1 MQKRKRKKIMNK
13 KTVGFFKLI
22 LLGSFAI
29 ATSAV
34 ASDSIDELQ
43 RKMDILGQEI
53 EKVKLGAAAS
63 DPVADQMQYGFGPAA
78 SKVYRS
84 KPGISLGGYGELL
97 FEQFMG
103 GFNPDGTIQSGRR
116 FPRYSSLS
124 NGYQSQYDLKRMV
137 LYAGYKFSDDWVMNS
152 ELEWEHGG
160 KSIYIEFL
168 YFDHFHTTELNFRFG
183 SMLMPVGLINET
195 HEPVTFLGSNRT
207 LVETL
212 IIPTTWVENGAGIF
226 GDIGPITY
234 RTYLVTGMNAS
245 NFNAAEGIR
254 GGRQRKDYVMGNQFG
269 WVGRADYTAV
279 PGLMAGVSAYVSNS
293 TTTPK
298 AGTDRISIPTK
309 MIETHAHYTFNAWDF
324 RALAAWTFLSDVDQL
339 NTLKGLTG
347 TNSIGNEQI
356 GAYAQA
362 GYDLMNG
369 AANGRSLMPFVRYEF
384 LNTQQSVPAGFS
396 RDSNN
401 LIRAVV
407 AGLNYKPI
415 SQIVLKGD
423 YEWFTIANGKAVDQA
438 NLSVGF
444 VF

>member
-1 MQKRKRKKIMNK
+1 MRKKIANLALSLIILTTLITASAFAADNK
-13 KTVGFFKLI
+13 VNDRI
-22 LLGSFAI
+22 E
-29 ATSAV
+29 
-34 ASDSIDELQ
+34 ELQ
-43 RKMDILGQEI
+43 RQMDIIGQEV
-53 EKVKLGAAAS
+53 EKVKLGAAAAE
-63 DPVADQMQYGFGPAA
+63 PMADQMQYGLGPAA

-103 GFNPDGTIQSGRR
+103 GFNPDGTTQSGRR
-116 FPRYSSLS
+116 FSRYTSLP

-168 YFDHFHTTELNFRFG
+168 YFDHFHTSELNFRFG

-245 NFNAAEGIR
+245 GFSAAEGIR
-254 GGRQRKDYVMGNQFG
+254 GGRQRKDYVMGNQFA

-279 PGLMAGVSAYVSNS
+279 PGLLAGLSAYVGEA

-298 AGTDRISIPTK
+298 AGTDRNSIPMRMVEAHT
-309 MIETHAHYTFNAWDF
+309 HYTWNAWDF
-324 RALAAWTFLSDVDQL
+324 RALAAWTRLSEVDQL
-339 NTLKGLTG
+339 NSLKGVSG
-347 TNSIGNEQI
+347 ANSVGDEQF
-356 GAYAQA
+356 GAYVQA
-362 GYDLMNG
+362 GYDLLNG
-369 AANGRSLMPFVRYEF
+369 NTNGKSLMPFARYEF
-384 LNTQQSVPAGFS
+384 VNTQKSVPAGYGFIDTS
-396 RDSNN
+396 KINV
-401 LIRAVV
+401 LV
-407 AGLNYKPI
+407 AGINYKPI

-423 YEWFTIANGKAVDQA
+423 YEWFTIAGGRTVDQA